1 MQPTAQKSLYALGN
15 NHGKCSGNNLNDKLF
30 CKGEFLAINLNGDRL
45 VEGHYCMFKVTL
57 LNDAGVDVFTSSC
70 QAKQSQQVRND
81 RHFSVVADGKKAIVR
96 LRMRTDLKA
105 AALRRANLEGHDKR
119 LKINVL
125 LAIKRDG
132 ARVTLA
138 TCSHKLET

>member
-1 MQPTAQKSLYALGN
+1 MESYHCLL
-15 NHGKCSGNNLNDKLF
+15 
-30 CKGEFLAINLNGDRL
+30 E
-45 VEGHYCMFKVTL
+45 VTL
-57 LNDAGVDVFTSSC
+57 LNDAGVDVFTSPC

-105 AALRRANLEGHDKR
+105 AAIRRANLEGHDKR

-138 TCSHKLET
+138 TCSHKLEARG

>member
-1 MQPTAQKSLYALGN
+1 MESY
-15 NHGKCSGNNLNDKLF
+15 
-30 CKGEFLAINLNGDRL
+30 
-45 VEGHYCMFKVTL
+45 YCLLEVTL
-57 LNDAGVDVFTSSC
+57 LNDAGVDVFTSPC
-70 QAKQSQQVRND
+70 QAKQSQQVRDD

-96 LRMRTDLKA
+96 LCMRTYLKA
-105 AALRRANLEGHDKR
+105 AAIRRTNLEGHVKR

-138 TCSHKLET
+138 ACSHKLEARG